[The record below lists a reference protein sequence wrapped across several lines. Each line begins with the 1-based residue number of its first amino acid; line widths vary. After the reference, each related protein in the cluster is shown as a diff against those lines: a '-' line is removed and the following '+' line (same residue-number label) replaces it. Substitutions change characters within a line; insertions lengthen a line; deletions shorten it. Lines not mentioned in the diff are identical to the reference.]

1 MDLDTIEL
9 GLAPQVAAAGVQ
21 VAYLLVGGLDN
32 RADDNAFADEFRNLQ
47 EAIVREH
54 SLATVR
60 GDPRIAGYRRLHET
74 FGVEDAA
81 MTASPESNFRVL
93 FEHNALRPLNL
104 IVDIY
109 NFVSLK
115 YRISAGAHD
124 LEKIPGAVEL
134 KITRG
139 DERFVPLGR
148 SKPEA
153 IPAGEYAYVD
163 DDGEVLCR
171 LECRQSEKTKI
182 EPTTRNALFI
192 LQGHAEISVAA
203 MTQAL
208 DELKVLLGAHCGP
221 YVTERLVILPLDE
234 ARTG

>member
-1 MDLDTIEL
+1 
-9 GLAPQVAAAGVQ
+9 
-21 VAYLLVGGLDN
+21 
-32 RADDNAFADEFRNLQ
+32 
-47 EAIVREH
+47 
-54 SLATVR
+54 
-60 GDPRIAGYRRLHET
+60 
-74 FGVEDAA
+74 

-93 FEHNALRPLNL
+93 FEHNALRPINL

-148 SKPEA
+148 SKLEA

-163 DDGEVLCR
+163 GDGEVLCR

-182 EPTTRNALFI
+182 DPTTQNVLFI
-192 LQGHAEISVAA
+192 LQGHAAISMAA

-208 DELKVLLGAHCGP
+208 DDLKTLLSAHCGP
-221 YVTERLVILPLDE
+221 YTTERLHILPPE
-234 ARTG
+234 AAPTS